1 MRRAR
6 LMSVLFAVS
15 VFLLAAA
22 PAAFARADGGEG
34 FYGESDDKVITNT
47 MFIVIGAIPVLILVL
62 TLIQTRL
69 EKRKYARMNTA
80 KRRSASVDSRG
91 GW

>member
-1 MRRAR
+1 MRRTR
-6 LMSVLFAVS
+6 FMSALFAVS
-15 VFLLAAA
+15 LFLLAVA
-22 PAAFARADGGEG
+22 PAAFARSDGGEG
-34 FYGESDDKVITNT
+34 FYGETDDKVITNT

-69 EKRKYARMNTA
+69 DKRKYARINAA
-80 KRRSASVDSRG
+80 KRRSASVDWRG